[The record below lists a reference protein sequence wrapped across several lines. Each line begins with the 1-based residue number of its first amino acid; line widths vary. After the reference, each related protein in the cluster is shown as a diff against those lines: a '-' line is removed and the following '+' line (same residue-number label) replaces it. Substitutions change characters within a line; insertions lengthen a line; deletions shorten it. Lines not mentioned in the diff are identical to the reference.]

1 MNRQTLIQALE
12 KSGVARTAFYAS
24 LNCLKEMGLVED
36 RARERGREKIAVL
49 TEKGRDVAIKVR
61 EITMILEASDEP
73 I

>member
-1 MNRQTLIQALE
+1 
-12 KSGVARTAFYAS
+12 
-24 LNCLKEMGLVED
+24 MGLVED